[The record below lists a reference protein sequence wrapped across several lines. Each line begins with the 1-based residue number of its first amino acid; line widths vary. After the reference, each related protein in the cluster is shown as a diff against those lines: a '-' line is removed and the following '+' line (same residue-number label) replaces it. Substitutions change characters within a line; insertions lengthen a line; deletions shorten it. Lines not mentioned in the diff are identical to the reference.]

1 MFTVVQDMGR
11 AKCRI
16 EGCFCLRQAILVHIA
31 ANIAALGRVAGVH
44 VVGIQV
50 VARDDDNMVRGA
62 GCVAALIPVVKA
74 SNEVVYASD
83 LPVIAEVNVLER
95 TSFDSRGL
103 LCGQAAAQ
111 VFPPVDHIVGAS
123 IIQDAD
129 GLATAGHN
137 QRTRQRTAG
146 QRHIGFLCFILQ
158 SLFGIV
164 DFGVDLFNLIV
175 HHLHGRNRARVN
187 GHFDVGDIGNCH
199 DTEQF
204 NYEVA
209 VLGVGRDFNAAVI
222 LHDKEQRFIAVGQLC
237 VYTDL
242 MQDIARFHI
251 TVRDLDFDAL
261 ASIVAGAVACIFD
274 AEDFKGLLFLLHIG
288 EGCQR
293 SFLRGAGAAHGLG
306 DRHRCAGQGL
316 RHHIRADGCK
326 DRFVPTH
333 VFMPPILTS
342 ICCLYAAMPAGAKVV
357 AL

>member
-1 MFTVVQDMGR
+1 
-11 AKCRI
+11 
-16 EGCFCLRQAILVHIA
+16 
-31 ANIAALGRVAGVH
+31 
-44 VVGIQV
+44 
-50 VARDDDNMVRGA
+50 MVRGA

-103 LCGQAAAQ
+103 LCGQAAAK
-111 VFPPVDHIVGAS
+111 VLSAIDHVVSGSIVH
-123 IIQDAD
+123 DAD
-129 GLATAGHN
+129 SLTAAGHN
-137 QRTRQRTAG
+137 QWASQRTASQG
-146 QRHIGFLCFILQ
+146 QIGLLRFLLQ
-158 SLFGIV
+158 ILFGFV
-164 DFGVDLFNLIV
+164 NFGIGPCDLLIHHFHGCNRTRV
-175 HHLHGRNRARVN
+175 HSDL
-187 GHFDVGDIGNCH
+187 DVGDIGNCH
-199 DTEQF
+199 DTKQLDH
-204 NYEVA
+204 EVT
-209 VLGVGRDFNAAVI
+209 VFGVRRDLYAAVI

-306 DRHRCAGQGL
+306 DRHRCAGQDL

>member
-1 MFTVVQDMGR
+1 MGR
-11 AKCRI
+11 AKGRI
-16 EGCFCLRQAILVHIA
+16 EGCFCLRQTVLVHIA
-31 ANIAALGRVAGVH
+31 AHITTLGRVAGIH
-44 VVGIQV
+44 VVGVQV

-62 GCVAALIPVVKA
+62 SCVTALIPVIKA
-74 SNEVVYASD
+74 SNKVVHAAD

-103 LCGQAAAQ
+103 LCGQAAAK
-111 VFPPVDHIVGAS
+111 VLSAIDHVVSGSIVH
-123 IIQDAD
+123 DAD
-129 GLATAGHN
+129 SLTAAGHN
-137 QRTRQRTAG
+137 QRARQRTAG

-237 VYTDL
+237 INADL
-242 MQDIARFHI
+242 VQDIARFHI
-251 TVRDLDFDAL
+251 AVLDLDFDAL
-261 ASIVAGAVACIFD
+261 AHVAAAAVGCILN

-306 DRHRCAGQGL
+306 DRHRCAGQDL